1 VQYRGSDSED
11 RPRSTKNVAISLSIR
26 NPPQFCS
33 SPPKGTCHPFAR
45 RCSGPPFRPTMNGHR
60 LHLPYMATSSDDGGY
75 SRVQRARLVT
85 EERDA
90 RRGVLCLVVNV
101 VEEVKKK
108 KAALSWFASAL
119 VSGPEVVRVRVGKAY
134 RTAPPRAG
142 YDDSHFSIAPLRLP
156 SLHRASRRT
165 HPYDIPP
172 PPRSACLPPADGHGR
187 LDGLSRVLSQIPSST
202 PHILSLDSRAE
213 FVISS
218 SNSRRK
224 RRLSKRRM
232 ALSHLPPSFLRQGRR
247 RLDVCRCSSS
257 TRWID
262 SPSDSRPGV
271 LPYFGLVMARRDTS
285 LFRFQAMYLLYTS
298 RCRSLFLTCVMG
310 FG

>member
-1 VQYRGSDSED
+1 MCNVGASIPMI
-11 RPRSTKNVAISLSIR
+11 PRRRRKNVAISLSIR

-45 RCSGPPFRPTMNGHR
+45 RRSKPPFRRTTNGHR
-60 LHLPYMATSSDDGGY
+60 LHLPYMDWAGYAIRRRRLLKSTARSSRYGREG
-75 SRVQRARLVT
+75 
-85 EERDA
+85 
-90 RRGVLCLVVNV
+90 C
-101 VEEVKKK
+101 
-108 KAALSWFASAL
+108 
-119 VSGPEVVRVRVGKAY
+119 
-134 RTAPPRAG
+134 AG

-224 RRLSKRRM
+224 RCLSKRRM